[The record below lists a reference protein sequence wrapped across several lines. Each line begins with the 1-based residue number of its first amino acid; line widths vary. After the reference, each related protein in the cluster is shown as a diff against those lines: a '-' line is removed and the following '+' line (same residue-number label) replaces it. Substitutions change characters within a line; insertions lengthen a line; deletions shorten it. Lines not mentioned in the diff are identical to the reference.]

1 MWSGSTSSGPISPGF
16 EGQTRRS
23 ARLPGDVESLVLLS
37 GATAR
42 EAFGVNRNQMVSGA
56 HESVDGVGGF
66 LDLGDGR
73 FLIALLCGVEHAVL
87 EVVIEQAESD
97 VLQC

>member
-1 MWSGSTSSGPISPGF
+1 MWSGPISPGV
-16 EGQTRRS
+16 EGQSSRS

-42 EAFGVNRNQMVSGA
+42 EASGVNRNQMVSGA
-56 HESVDGVGGF
+56 HESVDGIGGF

-73 FLIALLCGVEHAVL
+73 VLIALLGGVEHAVL
-87 EVVIEQAESD
+87 EVVIEQAGRD
-97 VLQC
+97 PL

>member
-1 MWSGSTSSGPISPGF
+1 MWSGSTSSGPISPGV
-16 EGQTRRS
+16 EGQSSRS

-42 EAFGVNRNQMVSGA
+42 EASGVNRNQMVSGA

-66 LDLGDGR
+66 LDLGDGSV
-73 FLIALLCGVEHAVL
+73 LIALLGGIEHAVL
-87 EVVIEQAESD
+87 EVVIEQAGRD
-97 VLQC
+97 PL